1 MDYGRQIYQELVS
14 INSVLSSF
22 SSSFDSFV
30 SWIQD
35 IFYPVFDALQSLLT
49 FAVWAGLATVLA
61 FLVIRMF
68 FPGVRS

>member
-1 MDYGRQIYQELVS
+1 MDYGRQIYQELVD

-30 SWIQD
+30 SWVQD
-35 IFYPVFDALQSLLT
+35 TFYPVFDALQSLLT
-49 FAVWAGLATVLA
+49 FAVWAGLAVAFA

>member
-1 MDYGRQIYQELVS
+1 MDYGRQIYQELVD
-14 INSVLSSF
+14 INSLLSSF

-35 IFYPVFDALQSLLT
+35 TFYPVFDALQSLLT
-49 FAVWAGLATVLA
+49 FAVWAGFAVALA

>member
-1 MDYGRQIYQELVS
+1 MDYGRQIYQELVD
-14 INSVLSSF
+14 INTVLSSF

-30 SWIQD
+30 SWVQD
-35 IFYPVFDALQSLLT
+35 TFYPVFDALQSLLT
-49 FAVWAGLATVLA
+49 FTVWAGLATALA